1 MIWNLEEFFKS
12 KKDCLNSIERL
23 DRLYNKLEN
32 YKTCEFDNENEINDF
47 LKFYN
52 VYSDLK
58 NEFESYFDLLE
69 IQNYQDNMVKTLK
82 GKFKITDTNMANLF
96 DEIFS
101 KIESKI
107 EKYKESKDYLKYKA
121 IIQTYEPQIEYEF
134 MRHEN
139 AFYTLENDLA
149 SSNVRPEKLKHTYL
163 EIINNY
169 YNSIIENID
178 NPYIEEV
185 LSYHPEISYK
195 DLKKLFKIISNNS
208 YLNSIYPKIILN
220 DSVFKVPN
228 TEYLKAQEQIYAS
241 LNVLGEDYRANLKD
255 IFSQNRIDHEIR
267 KNKQDIDVT
276 YSTKNHKAFAS
287 IHYRKD
293 IESILIL
300 SHELGHMVEHNYKYN
315 KDAKIKDPAT
325 ELYSLTNEL
334 ITGKY
339 LLKNANTLN
348 EKINISL
355 KLINIYMTNIFENIS
370 TIDLSL
376 KVGKTIEKNGYID
389 LKNINNISS
398 NIINKYNLLASRY
411 FWITSDLFENL
422 NQLLYV
428 YGIIGASNICSNI
441 ENKTFD
447 AKDYI
452 ESLKKGPNESFEVY
466 NTLGCNPLD
475 ENNISKTLSSYK
487 NLLENTQDLV
497 HEKKKRR

>member
-163 EIINNY
+163 
-169 YNSIIENID
+169 
-178 NPYIEEV
+178 
-185 LSYHPEISYK
+185 
-195 DLKKLFKIISNNS
+195 
-208 YLNSIYPKIILN
+208 
-220 DSVFKVPN
+220 
-228 TEYLKAQEQIYAS
+228 
-241 LNVLGEDYRANLKD
+241 
-255 IFSQNRIDHEIR
+255 
-267 KNKQDIDVT
+267 
-276 YSTKNHKAFAS
+276 
-287 IHYRKD
+287 
-293 IESILIL
+293 
-300 SHELGHMVEHNYKYN
+300 
-315 KDAKIKDPAT
+315 
-325 ELYSLTNEL
+325 
-334 ITGKY
+334 
-339 LLKNANTLN
+339 
-348 EKINISL
+348 
-355 KLINIYMTNIFENIS
+355 
-370 TIDLSL
+370 
-376 KVGKTIEKNGYID
+376 
-389 LKNINNISS
+389 
-398 NIINKYNLLASRY
+398 
-411 FWITSDLFENL
+411 
-422 NQLLYV
+422 
-428 YGIIGASNICSNI
+428 
-441 ENKTFD
+441 
-447 AKDYI
+447 
-452 ESLKKGPNESFEVY
+452 
-466 NTLGCNPLD
+466 
-475 ENNISKTLSSYK
+475 
-487 NLLENTQDLV
+487 
-497 HEKKKRR
+497 

>member
-1 MIWNLEEFFKS
+1 
-12 KKDCLNSIERL
+12 
-23 DRLYNKLEN
+23 
-32 YKTCEFDNENEINDF
+32 
-47 LKFYN
+47 
-52 VYSDLK
+52 
-58 NEFESYFDLLE
+58 
-69 IQNYQDNMVKTLK
+69 
-82 GKFKITDTNMANLF
+82 
-96 DEIFS
+96 
-101 KIESKI
+101 
-107 EKYKESKDYLKYKA
+107 
-121 IIQTYEPQIEYEF
+121 
-134 MRHEN
+134 
-139 AFYTLENDLA
+139 
-149 SSNVRPEKLKHTYL
+149 
-163 EIINNY
+163 
-169 YNSIIENID
+169 
-178 NPYIEEV
+178 
-185 LSYHPEISYK
+185 
-195 DLKKLFKIISNNS
+195 
-208 YLNSIYPKIILN
+208 
-220 DSVFKVPN
+220 
-228 TEYLKAQEQIYAS
+228 
-241 LNVLGEDYRANLKD
+241 
-255 IFSQNRIDHEIR
+255 
-267 KNKQDIDVT
+267 
-276 YSTKNHKAFAS
+276 
-287 IHYRKD
+287 
-293 IESILIL
+293 
-300 SHELGHMVEHNYKYN
+300 MVEHNYKYN

-355 KLINIYMTNIFENIS
+355 ELINIYMTNIFENIS

-376 KVGKTIEKNGYID
+376 KVGKTIEKNGYVD